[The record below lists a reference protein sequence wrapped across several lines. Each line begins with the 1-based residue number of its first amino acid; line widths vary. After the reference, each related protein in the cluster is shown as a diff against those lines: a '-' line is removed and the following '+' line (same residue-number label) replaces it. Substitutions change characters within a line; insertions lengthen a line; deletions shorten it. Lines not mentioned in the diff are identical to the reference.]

1 MITLEELVIARQT
14 GEMLREQGVDPLSAI
29 TSTSNPKQEPGMIK
43 AQDGLEVKEKVE
55 VEVKEKGE
63 KLPQLNV
70 AGIPIPRKIFGLNV
84 GTQSAESFSGSS
96 MEEEVYDPNK
106 HKMKPTEMRDLIK
119 QITVKGMML
128 KKEDKEIV
136 DMINATI
143 AKAGYSPNE
152 LAADK
157 IKSKAIREKSSKVW
171 VSYYSFLKQSANLNY
186 GYALTVHKSQGST
199 YENVFLIES
208 DLNFNRNIIERNRI
222 KYTGYTRCSKKLI
235 VVT

>member
-14 GEMLREQGVDPLSAI
+14 GEMLREQGVDPLAAI

-43 AQDGLEVKEKVE
+43 AQDGLEVKEE
-55 VEVKEKGE
+55 VEVKEQGE
-63 KLPQLNV
+63 QLPQLNV
-70 AGIPIPRKIFGLNV
+70 AGIPIPKKIFGLNV
-84 GTQSAESFSGSS
+84 GTQAAESFGGSS
-96 MEEEVYDPNK
+96 MDETIYDPNK

-128 KKEDKEIV
+128 KKDDKEIV

-157 IKSKAIREKSSKVW
+157 IKSKSIK
-171 VSYYSFLKQSANLNY
+171 
-186 GYALTVHKSQGST
+186 GYELYNTDQPNPFPA
-199 YENVFLIES
+199 Y
-208 DLNFNRNIIERNRI
+208 
-222 KYTGYTRCSKKLI
+222 KLI
-235 VVT
+235 SSIIGGTAGNIVGGKTGARIGASIGRVGGPWGMFGLPRV